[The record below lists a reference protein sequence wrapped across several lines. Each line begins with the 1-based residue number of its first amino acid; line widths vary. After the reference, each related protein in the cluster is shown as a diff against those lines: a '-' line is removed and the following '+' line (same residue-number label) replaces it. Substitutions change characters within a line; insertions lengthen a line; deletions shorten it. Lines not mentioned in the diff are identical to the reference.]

1 MDSILGEVKKYNC
14 WDGKSFDAG
23 YERKDYLEQIA
34 KFINNKLVKVII
46 GQRRVG
52 KSYVMRQI
60 INYLIEKMRI
70 DPKHTFYLNKEYLV
84 FDNIR
89 TSKELEQLFR
99 KYLEHFNISGKV
111 YIFLDE
117 VQHIENWE
125 SFVNSYSQEYTGD
138 YELFI
143 TGSNSELLSGEFAS
157 LLSGRFIEF
166 RIYSFSLFEYSGYK
180 NLEINKNTFLEYLK
194 TGGMPEM
201 FSLREEEMQRH
212 YIESLKNTVIL
223 RDIIQRNKVR
233 DIALLED
240 IFKYITI
247 NIGNLSSIPG
257 IIKYFKNIRRKT
269 NFETLSSYIGCL
281 RDTFIIHEAERFNIK
296 GKQILSGER
305 KYYLGDLAFKNFLF
319 GFSPADIGNN
329 LENYIYMQLLRMGF
343 EVFVGILDNYEV
355 DFVAI
360 KRNKTIYIQVS
371 YLLSE
376 TRTIEREF
384 GNLLKIK
391 DNHEKIVITLDDMK
405 FDNYE
410 GILHMHP
417 WELR

>member
-1 MDSILGEVKKYNC
+1 MDSILDKIKKYNC
-14 WDGKSFDAG
+14 WDGKAFEAG
-23 YERKDYLEQIA
+23 YERNDYVEQIA

-52 KSYVMRQI
+52 KSYIMRQI
-60 INYLIEKMRI
+60 INYLIEEMHI
-70 DPKHTFYLNKEYLV
+70 DPKCTFYLNKEYLV
-84 FDNIR
+84 FDHIR
-89 TSKELEQLFR
+89 TSKDLEQLFR
-99 KYLEHFNISGKV
+99 KYLEHFKISGKV

-125 SFVNSYSQEYTGD
+125 RFVNSYSQEYTGA
-138 YELFI
+138 YEIFI
-143 TGSNSELLSGEFAS
+143 TGSNSKLLSGEFAS

-201 FSLREEEMQRH
+201 FSLHDEEMQRH
-212 YIESLKNTVIL
+212 YIESLKNTIIL
-223 RDIIQRNKVR
+223 RDIVQRNKVR

-240 IFKYITI
+240 IYKFIAT

-269 NFETLSSYIGCL
+269 NFETLSTYIGYL
-281 RDTFIIHEAERFNIK
+281 RDTYIIHETERFNLK

-329 LENYIYMQLLRMGF
+329 LENYIYMQLKRMGF
-343 EVFVGILDNYEV
+343 DVLVGILDSYEV
-355 DFVAI
+355 DFVAL
-360 KRNKTIYIQVS
+360 KGNKTIYIQVS

-376 TRTIEREF
+376 SKTIEREF
-384 GNLLKIK
+384 GNLLKIR
-391 DNHEKIVITLDDMK
+391 DNYEKIVISLDDMK